1 MPRNT
6 RVGSTCTLI
15 FFHVRVAK
23 LWGVQSH
30 DALYAKKP
38 LTKKKRGIRKSTRK
52 GREAESFSD
61 SANPVCAT
69 W

>member
-1 MPRNT
+1 M
-6 RVGSTCTLI
+6 I